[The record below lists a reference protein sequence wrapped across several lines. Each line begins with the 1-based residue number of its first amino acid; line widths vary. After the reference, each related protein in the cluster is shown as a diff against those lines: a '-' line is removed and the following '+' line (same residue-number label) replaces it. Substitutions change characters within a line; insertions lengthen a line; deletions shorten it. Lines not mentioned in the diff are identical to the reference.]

1 MKERIQKMA
10 NVDEE
15 LQPKEFSNLILDD
28 TPINQMTAEDK
39 KYLNQFVNLEKL
51 CMNVYGLNTLDNM
64 PEELKVQKVSTIFS
78 QWFTFLLF

>member
-1 MKERIQKMA
+1 MA

-51 CMNVYGLNTLDNM
+51 CMNVCGLNTLDNM
-64 PEELKVQKVSTIFS
+64 PDELKVQKVSTIFS